1 MPIYY
6 LEINI
11 ICIIILLA
19 IFDKFKDESLNN
31 SSDKHYEKTLLATIS
46 FSLFALISG
55 IFNGTSYNFSQII
68 LIISHSL
75 YLFSESLIGYFYTNY
90 ILKRINLQEK
100 REYKFILYI
109 PLILSVF
116 FLIINLTKK
125 ILFTISID
133 NLYSPGKYLYLYNL
147 INAVYVLIIITNLIS
162 YYFYNK
168 NSKNEIKSLILFTL
182 LPVVSAG
189 IQNYNYGIILGQ
201 VGFTLS
207 ELLIYFNNQKKEAN
221 YDELTG
227 VYNRRAFNKRANKIY
242 YSNKSMFLMLMDAD
256 DFKIIND
263 KYGHLEGDKALIQIA
278 HILNRAINNTHKNYS
293 LASYG
298 GDEFVIVGNIQ
309 NKDEVA
315 RLITKIEEE
324 EKKYNKETNNKYN
337 IKLSIGYALQ
347 NDNHTSVED
356 LIKEADALM
365 YAKKEREKITAKK
378 GSFYCLNKRGCREIK

>member
-31 SSDKHYEKTLLATIS
+31 SSDKYYEKTLLATIS

-75 YLFSESLIGYFYTNY
+75 YFFSESLIGYFYTNY

-100 REYKFILYI
+100 RKYKFILYI
-109 PLILSVF
+109 PLILSIF
-116 FLIINLTKK
+116 FLIINFFQKT
-125 ILFTISID
+125 LFTISID
-133 NLYSPGKYLYLYNL
+133 NLYSPSKYLYLYNL
-147 INAVYVLIIITNLIS
+147 INAVYVLIIITYLIS

-227 VYNRRAFNKRANKIY
+227 VYNRRAFNKRANKIF

-278 HILNRAINNTHKNYS
+278 YILNRAINNTHKNYS
-293 LASYG
+293 LARYG

-315 RLITKIEEE
+315 QLINQIEEE

-365 YAKKEREKITAKK
+365 YAKKR
-378 GSFYCLNKRGCREIK
+378 KRKNNC

>member
-1 MPIYY
+1 MILMPIYY

-31 SSDKHYEKTLLATIS
+31 SSDKYYEKTLLATIS

-75 YLFSESLIGYFYTNY
+75 YFFSESLIGYFYTNY

-100 REYKFILYI
+100 RKYKFILYI
-109 PLILSVF
+109 PLILSIF
-116 FLIINLTKK
+116 FLIINFFQK

-133 NLYSPGKYLYLYNL
+133 NLYSPSKYLYLYNL
-147 INAVYVLIIITNLIS
+147 INIVYVLIIITNLIS

-182 LPVVSAG
+182 LPIVSAG

-227 VYNRRAFNKRANKIY
+227 VYNRRAFNKRVNKIF

-263 KYGHLEGDKALIQIA
+263 KYGHLEGDKTLIQIA
-278 HILNRAINNTHKNYS
+278 YILNRAINNTHKNYS
-293 LASYG
+293 LARYG

-315 RLITKIEEE
+315 QLINQIEEE

-337 IKLSIGYALQ
+337 IELSIGYAIQ

-356 LIKEADALM
+356 LIKEADNLM
-365 YAKKEREKITAKK
+365 YAKKR
-378 GSFYCLNKRGCREIK
+378 KRKNNC

>member
-31 SSDKHYEKTLLATIS
+31 SSDKYYEKTLLATIS

-55 IFNGTSYNFSQII
+55 IFNGTNYNFSQII

-109 PLILSVF
+109 PLILSIF

-125 ILFTISID
+125 ILFTINID

-278 HILNRAINNTHKNYS
+278 NILNSAINNIHKNYS
-293 LASYG
+293 LARYG

-315 RLITKIEEE
+315 QLINQIEEE

-365 YAKKEREKITAKK
+365 YAKKR
-378 GSFYCLNKRGCREIK
+378 KRKNNC

>member
-1 MPIYY
+1 MILMPIYY

-31 SSDKHYEKTLLATIS
+31 SSDKYYEKTLLATIS

-55 IFNGTSYNFSQII
+55 IFNGTSYNISQII

-75 YLFSESLIGYFYTNY
+75 YFFSESLIGYFYTNY

-100 REYKFILYI
+100 RKYKFILYI
-109 PLILSVF
+109 PLILSIF
-116 FLIINLTKK
+116 FLIINFFQKT
-125 ILFTISID
+125 LFTISID
-133 NLYSPGKYLYLYNL
+133 NLYSPSKYLYLYNL

-227 VYNRRAFNKRANKIY
+227 VYNRRAFRKMANKIF
-242 YSNKSMFLMLMDAD
+242 YSNKSMFLMLMDVD

-278 HILNRAINNTHKNYS
+278 HILNSAINNTHKNYS
-293 LASYG
+293 LARYG
-298 GDEFVIVGNIQ
+298 GDEFVIVGNIR

-315 RLITKIEEE
+315 QLINQIEEE

-337 IKLSIGYALQ
+337 IKLSIGYDLQ

-365 YAKKEREKITAKK
+365 YAKKR
-378 GSFYCLNKRGCREIK
+378 KRKNNC

>member
-1 MPIYY
+1 MVILMPIYY

-31 SSDKHYEKTLLATIS
+31 SSDKYYEKTLLATIS

-75 YLFSESLIGYFYTNY
+75 YFFSESLIGYFYTNY

-100 REYKFILYI
+100 RKYKFILYI
-109 PLILSVF
+109 PLILSIF
-116 FLIINLTKK
+116 FLIINFFQKT
-125 ILFTISID
+125 LFTISID
-133 NLYSPGKYLYLYNL
+133 NLYSPSKYLYLYNL

-168 NSKNEIKSLILFTL
+168 NSKSEIKSLILFTL

-242 YSNKSMFLMLMDAD
+242 YSNKLMFLMLMDAD

-278 HILNRAINNTHKNYS
+278 YILNRAINNTHKNYS
-293 LASYG
+293 LARYG

-315 RLITKIEEE
+315 QLINQIEEE

-337 IKLSIGYALQ
+337 IELSIGYALQ

-365 YAKKEREKITAKK
+365 YAKKR
-378 GSFYCLNKRGCREIK
+378 KRKNNC

>member
-31 SSDKHYEKTLLATIS
+31 SSDKYYEKTLLATIS

-75 YLFSESLIGYFYTNY
+75 YFFSESLIGYFYTNY

-100 REYKFILYI
+100 RKYKFILYI
-109 PLILSVF
+109 PLILSIF
-116 FLIINLTKK
+116 FLIINFFQKT
-125 ILFTISID
+125 LFTISID
-133 NLYSPGKYLYLYNL
+133 NLYSPSKYLYLYNL

-168 NSKNEIKSLILFTL
+168 NSKSEIKSLILFTL

-263 KYGHLEGDKALIQIA
+263 KYGHLEGDQALIQIA
-278 HILNRAINNTHKNYS
+278 YILNSVINNTHKNYS
-293 LASYG
+293 LARYG

-315 RLITKIEEE
+315 QLINQIEEE

-365 YAKKEREKITAKK
+365 YAKKR
-378 GSFYCLNKRGCREIK
+378 KRKNNC

>member
-31 SSDKHYEKTLLATIS
+31 SSDKYYEKTLLATIS

-75 YLFSESLIGYFYTNY
+75 YFFSESLIGYFYTNY

-100 REYKFILYI
+100 RKYKFILYI
-109 PLILSVF
+109 PLILSIF
-116 FLIINLTKK
+116 FLIINFFQKT
-125 ILFTISID
+125 LFTISID
-133 NLYSPGKYLYLYNL
+133 NLYSPSKYLYLYNL

-263 KYGHLEGDKALIQIA
+263 KYGHLEGDKALIQITY
-278 HILNRAINNTHKNYS
+278 ILNRAINNTHKNYS
-293 LASYG
+293 LARYG

-309 NKDEVA
+309 NKDEVTK
-315 RLITKIEEE
+315 LINQIEEE

-347 NDNHTSVED
+347 NDNHTSLED

-365 YAKKEREKITAKK
+365 YAKKR
-378 GSFYCLNKRGCREIK
+378 KRKNNC

>member
-1 MPIYY
+1 MILMPIYY

-19 IFDKFKDESLNN
+19 IFNKFKDESLNN
-31 SSDKHYEKTLLATIS
+31 SSDKYYEKTLLATIA

-75 YLFSESLIGYFYTNY
+75 YFFSESLIGYFYTNY

-100 REYKFILYI
+100 REYKLILYI
-109 PLILSVF
+109 PLILSIF

-133 NLYSPGKYLYLYNL
+133 NLYSPSKYLYLYNL

-278 HILNRAINNTHKNYS
+278 YILNRAINNTHKNYS
-293 LASYG
+293 LARYG

-315 RLITKIEEE
+315 QLINQIEEE

-347 NDNHTSVED
+347 NDNHTLLED

-365 YAKKEREKITAKK
+365 YAKKR
-378 GSFYCLNKRGCREIK
+378 KRKNNC

>member
-378 GSFYCLNKRGCREIK
+378 GSFYLVLFPQI

>member
-31 SSDKHYEKTLLATIS
+31 SSDKYYEKTLLATIS

-75 YLFSESLIGYFYTNY
+75 YFFSESLIGYFYTNY

-100 REYKFILYI
+100 RKYKFILYI
-109 PLILSVF
+109 PLILSIF
-116 FLIINLTKK
+116 FLIINFFQKT
-125 ILFTISID
+125 LFTISID
-133 NLYSPGKYLYLYNL
+133 NLYSPSKYLYLYNL

-221 YDELTG
+221 YDELTS
-227 VYNRRAFNKRANKIY
+227 VYNRRAFNKRANKIF

-278 HILNRAINNTHKNYS
+278 YILNRAINNTHKNYS
-293 LASYG
+293 LARYG

-315 RLITKIEEE
+315 QLINQIEEE

-356 LIKEADALM
+356 LIKEADTLM
-365 YAKKEREKITAKK
+365 YAKKR
-378 GSFYCLNKRGCREIK
+378 KRKNNC

>member
-1 MPIYY
+1 MVILMPIYY

-11 ICIIILLA
+11 ICIVILLV

-31 SSDKHYEKTLLATIS
+31 SSDKYYEKTLLATIS

-75 YLFSESLIGYFYTNY
+75 YFFSESLIGYFYTNY
-90 ILKRINLQEK
+90 ILKRINSQEK
-100 REYKFILYI
+100 KYKFILYI
-109 PLILSVF
+109 PLILSIF
-116 FLIINLTKK
+116 FLIINFNKK

-133 NLYSPGKYLYLYNL
+133 NLYSPSKYLYLYNFVNIL
-147 INAVYVLIIITNLIS
+147 YVLIIITNLIS
-162 YYFYNK
+162 YYFHNK
-168 NSKNEIKSLILFTL
+168 KNKNEIKSLILFTL

-189 IQNYNYGIILGQ
+189 VQSYDYGIILGQ

-227 VYNRRAFNKRANKIY
+227 VYNRRAFNKRANKIF
-242 YSNKSMFLMLMDAD
+242 YSNKSMFLMLMDVD

-278 HILNRAINNTHKNYS
+278 DILNMAINNTNKNYS
-293 LASYG
+293 LARYG
-298 GDEFVIVGNIQ
+298 GDEFVIVGNVQ
-309 NKDEVA
+309 NKNEVA
-315 RLITKIEEE
+315 QLIAKIEEE

-356 LIKEADALM
+356 LIKEADNLM
-365 YAKKEREKITAKK
+365 YAKKRKK
-378 GSFYCLNKRGCREIK
+378 YNC

>member
-11 ICIIILLA
+11 ICIVILLV

-31 SSDKHYEKTLLATIS
+31 SSDKYYEKTLLATIS

-55 IFNGTSYNFSQII
+55 IFNGTSYNFSQIT

-75 YLFSESLIGYFYTNY
+75 YFFSESLIGYFYTNY
-90 ILKRINLQEK
+90 ILKRINFQEK
-100 REYKFILYI
+100 KYKFILYI
-109 PLILSVF
+109 PLILSIF
-116 FLIINLTKK
+116 FLIINFNKK

-133 NLYSPGKYLYLYNL
+133 NLYSPSKYLYLYNFVNIL
-147 INAVYVLIIITNLIS
+147 YVLIIITNLIS
-162 YYFYNK
+162 YYIHNK
-168 NSKNEIKSLILFTL
+168 KNKNEIKSLILFTL
-182 LPVVSAG
+182 LPVLSAG
-189 IQNYNYGIILGQ
+189 VQSYDYGIILGQ

-207 ELLIYFNNQKKEAN
+207 ELLIYFNNQKKDAN

-263 KYGHLEGDKALIQIA
+263 KYGHLEGDKALIKIA
-278 HILNRAINNTHKNYS
+278 YILNRAINNTHKNYS
-293 LASYG
+293 LARYG

-315 RLITKIEEE
+315 QLINQIEEE

-356 LIKEADALM
+356 LIKEADNLM
-365 YAKKEREKITAKK
+365 YAKKR
-378 GSFYCLNKRGCREIK
+378 KRKNNC

>member
-31 SSDKHYEKTLLATIS
+31 SSDKYYEKTLLATIS

-55 IFNGTSYNFSQII
+55 IFNGASYNFSQII

-75 YLFSESLIGYFYTNY
+75 YFFSESLIGYFYTNY

-133 NLYSPGKYLYLYNL
+133 NLYSPSKYLYLYNL

-278 HILNRAINNTHKNYS
+278 HILNRAINNNHKNYS
-293 LASYG
+293 LARYG
-298 GDEFVIVGNIQ
+298 GDEFVIVGNIR

-315 RLITKIEEE
+315 QLINQIEEE

-337 IKLSIGYALQ
+337 IKISIGYALQ

-365 YAKKEREKITAKK
+365 YAEKR
-378 GSFYCLNKRGCREIK
+378 KRKNNC

>member
-1 MPIYY
+1 MVILMPIYY

-31 SSDKHYEKTLLATIS
+31 SSDKYYEKTLLATIS

-75 YLFSESLIGYFYTNY
+75 YFFSESLIGYFYTNY

-100 REYKFILYI
+100 RKYKFILYI
-109 PLILSVF
+109 PLILSIF
-116 FLIINLTKK
+116 FLIINFFQKT
-125 ILFTISID
+125 LFTISID
-133 NLYSPGKYLYLYNL
+133 NLYSPGKYIYLYNL

-263 KYGHLEGDKALIQIA
+263 KYGHLEGDQALIQIA
-278 HILNRAINNTHKNYS
+278 YILNSAINNTHKNYS
-293 LASYG
+293 LARYG

-315 RLITKIEEE
+315 QLINQIEEE

-365 YAKKEREKITAKK
+365 YAKKR
-378 GSFYCLNKRGCREIK
+378 KRKNNC

>member
-31 SSDKHYEKTLLATIS
+31 SSDKYYEKTLLATIS

-90 ILKRINLQEK
+90 ILQRINLQEK

-133 NLYSPGKYLYLYNL
+133 NLYSPSKYLYLYNL

-227 VYNRRAFNKRANKIY
+227 VYNRRAFNKWANKIF

-278 HILNRAINNTHKNYS
+278 NILNRAINNNHKNYS
-293 LASYG
+293 LARYG

-309 NKDEVA
+309 KKDEVA
-315 RLITKIEEE
+315 QLITKIEEE

-337 IKLSIGYALQ
+337 IKISIGYALQ

-365 YAKKEREKITAKK
+365 YAEKR
-378 GSFYCLNKRGCREIK
+378 KRKNNC

>member
-31 SSDKHYEKTLLATIS
+31 SSDKYYEKTLLATIS

-75 YLFSESLIGYFYTNY
+75 YFFSESLIGYFYTNY

-100 REYKFILYI
+100 RKYKFILYI
-109 PLILSVF
+109 PLILSIF
-116 FLIINLTKK
+116 FLIINFFQKT
-125 ILFTISID
+125 LFTISID
-133 NLYSPGKYLYLYNL
+133 NLYSPSKYLYLYNL

-168 NSKNEIKSLILFTL
+168 NSKSEIKSLILFTL

-221 YDELTG
+221 YDELTS
-227 VYNRRAFNKRANKIY
+227 VYNRRAFNKRANKIF

-278 HILNRAINNTHKNYS
+278 YILNRAINNTHKNYS
-293 LASYG
+293 LARYG

-315 RLITKIEEE
+315 QLINQIEEE

-365 YAKKEREKITAKK
+365 YAKKR
-378 GSFYCLNKRGCREIK
+378 KRKNNC

>member
-1 MPIYY
+1 MVILMPIYY

-31 SSDKHYEKTLLATIS
+31 SSDKYYEKTLLATIS

-75 YLFSESLIGYFYTNY
+75 YFFSESLIGYFYTNY

-100 REYKFILYI
+100 RKYKFILYI
-109 PLILSVF
+109 PLILSIF
-116 FLIINLTKK
+116 FLIINFFQKT
-125 ILFTISID
+125 LFTISID
-133 NLYSPGKYLYLYNL
+133 NLYSPSKYLYLYNL

-168 NSKNEIKSLILFTL
+168 NSKSEIKSLILFTL

-278 HILNRAINNTHKNYS
+278 YILNRAINNTHKNYS
-293 LASYG
+293 LARYG
-298 GDEFVIVGNIQ
+298 GDEFVIVGNVQ
-309 NKDEVA
+309 NKNEVA
-315 RLITKIEEE
+315 QLIAKIEEE

-356 LIKEADALM
+356 LIKEADNLM
-365 YAKKEREKITAKK
+365 YAKKRKKKI
-378 GSFYCLNKRGCREIK
+378 

>member
-1 MPIYY
+1 MILMPIYY

-31 SSDKHYEKTLLATIS
+31 SSDKYYEKTLLATIS

-75 YLFSESLIGYFYTNY
+75 YFFSESLIGYFYTNY

-100 REYKFILYI
+100 RKYKFILYI
-109 PLILSVF
+109 PLILSIF
-116 FLIINLTKK
+116 FLIINFFQKT
-125 ILFTISID
+125 LFTISID
-133 NLYSPGKYLYLYNL
+133 NLYSPSKYLYLYNL

-168 NSKNEIKSLILFTL
+168 NSKSEIKSLILFTL

-278 HILNRAINNTHKNYS
+278 YILNRAINNTHKNYS
-293 LASYG
+293 LARYG

-315 RLITKIEEE
+315 QLINQIEEE

-365 YAKKEREKITAKK
+365 YAKKR
-378 GSFYCLNKRGCREIK
+378 KRKNNC

>member
-1 MPIYY
+1 MILMPIYY

-11 ICIIILLA
+11 ICIIILMA

-31 SSDKHYEKTLLATIS
+31 YSDKYYEKTLLATIS

-75 YLFSESLIGYFYTNY
+75 YFFSESLIGYFYTNY

-100 REYKFILYI
+100 REYKLILYI
-109 PLILSVF
+109 PLILSIF

-133 NLYSPGKYLYLYNL
+133 NLYSPGKYIYLYNL
-147 INAVYVLIIITNLIS
+147 INVVYVLIIITNLIS

-182 LPVVSAG
+182 LPIVSAS

-278 HILNRAINNTHKNYS
+278 YILNRAINNTHKNYS
-293 LASYG
+293 LARYG

-315 RLITKIEEE
+315 QLINQIEEE

-347 NDNHTSVED
+347 NDNHTLLED

-365 YAKKEREKITAKK
+365 YAKKR
-378 GSFYCLNKRGCREIK
+378 KRKNNC

>member
-1 MPIYY
+1 M
-6 LEINI
+6 
-11 ICIIILLA
+11 A

-31 SSDKHYEKTLLATIS
+31 SSDKYYEKTLLATIS

-55 IFNGTSYNFSQII
+55 IFNGASYNFSQII

-75 YLFSESLIGYFYTNY
+75 YFFSESLIGYFYTNY
-90 ILKRINLQEK
+90 ILQRINLQEK
-100 REYKFILYI
+100 RKYKFILYI
-109 PLILSVF
+109 PLILSIF

-133 NLYSPGKYLYLYNL
+133 NLYSPSKYLYLYNL
-147 INAVYVLIIITNLIS
+147 INVVYVLIIITNLIS

-242 YSNKSMFLMLMDAD
+242 YSN
-256 DFKIIND
+256 
-263 KYGHLEGDKALIQIA
+263 
-278 HILNRAINNTHKNYS
+278 
-293 LASYG
+293 
-298 GDEFVIVGNIQ
+298 
-309 NKDEVA
+309 
-315 RLITKIEEE
+315 
-324 EKKYNKETNNKYN
+324 
-337 IKLSIGYALQ
+337 
-347 NDNHTSVED
+347 
-356 LIKEADALM
+356 
-365 YAKKEREKITAKK
+365 
-378 GSFYCLNKRGCREIK
+378 

>member
-31 SSDKHYEKTLLATIS
+31 SSDKYYEKTLLATIS

-75 YLFSESLIGYFYTNY
+75 YFFSESLIGYFYTNY

-100 REYKFILYI
+100 RKYKFILYI
-109 PLILSVF
+109 PLILSIF
-116 FLIINLTKK
+116 FLIINFFQKT
-125 ILFTISID
+125 LFTISID
-133 NLYSPGKYLYLYNL
+133 NLYSPSKYLYLYNL

-168 NSKNEIKSLILFTL
+168 NSKSEIKSLILFTL

-242 YSNKSMFLMLMDAD
+242 YSNKSMFLMLMDVD

-278 HILNRAINNTHKNYS
+278 RILNRAINNTNKNYS
-293 LASYG
+293 LARYG
-298 GDEFVIVGNIQ
+298 GDEFVIVGNVQ
-309 NKDEVA
+309 NENEVVQ
-315 RLITKIEEE
+315 LIAKIEEE

-337 IKLSIGYALQ
+337 IELSIGYAIQ

-356 LIKEADALM
+356 LIKEADNLM
-365 YAKKEREKITAKK
+365 YAKKR
-378 GSFYCLNKRGCREIK
+378 KRKNNC

>member
-1 MPIYY
+1 MILMPIYY

-31 SSDKHYEKTLLATIS
+31 SSDKYYEKTLLATIS

-68 LIISHSL
+68 LIISLSL
-75 YLFSESLIGYFYTNY
+75 YFFSESLIGYFYTNY

-100 REYKFILYI
+100 RKYKFILYI
-109 PLILSVF
+109 PLILSIF
-116 FLIINLTKK
+116 FLIINFFQKT
-125 ILFTISID
+125 LFTISID
-133 NLYSPGKYLYLYNL
+133 NLYSPSKYLYLYNL

-168 NSKNEIKSLILFTL
+168 NSKSEIKSLILFTL

-242 YSNKSMFLMLMDAD
+242 YSNKLMFLMLMDAD

-278 HILNRAINNTHKNYS
+278 YILNRAINNTHKNYS
-293 LASYG
+293 LARYG

-315 RLITKIEEE
+315 QLINQIEEE

-365 YAKKEREKITAKK
+365 YAKKR
-378 GSFYCLNKRGCREIK
+378 KRKNNC

>member
-31 SSDKHYEKTLLATIS
+31 SSDKYYEKTLLATIS

-75 YLFSESLIGYFYTNY
+75 YFFSESLIGYFYTNY

-100 REYKFILYI
+100 RKYKFILYI
-109 PLILSVF
+109 PLILSIF
-116 FLIINLTKK
+116 FLIINFFQKT
-125 ILFTISID
+125 LFTISID
-133 NLYSPGKYLYLYNL
+133 NLYSPSKYLYLYNL

-168 NSKNEIKSLILFTL
+168 NSKSEIKSLILFTL

-242 YSNKSMFLMLMDAD
+242 YSNKLMFLMLMDAD

-278 HILNRAINNTHKNYS
+278 YILNRAINNTHKNYS
-293 LASYG
+293 LARYG

-315 RLITKIEEE
+315 ELINQIEEE

-365 YAKKEREKITAKK
+365 YAKKR
-378 GSFYCLNKRGCREIK
+378 KRKNNC

>member
-1 MPIYY
+1 MILMPIYY

-31 SSDKHYEKTLLATIS
+31 SSDKYYEKTLLATIS

-109 PLILSVF
+109 PLILSIF

-133 NLYSPGKYLYLYNL
+133 NLYSPSKYLYLYNL

-227 VYNRRAFNKRANKIY
+227 VYNRRAFNKWANKIF

-293 LASYG
+293 LARYG

-315 RLITKIEEE
+315 QLITKIEEE

-337 IKLSIGYALQ
+337 IKISIGYAIQ

-365 YAKKEREKITAKK
+365 YAEKR
-378 GSFYCLNKRGCREIK
+378 KRKNNC

>member
-31 SSDKHYEKTLLATIS
+31 SSDKYYEKTLLATIS

-75 YLFSESLIGYFYTNY
+75 YFFSESLIGYFYTNY

-100 REYKFILYI
+100 RKYKFILYI
-109 PLILSVF
+109 PLILSIF
-116 FLIINLTKK
+116 FLIINFFQKT
-125 ILFTISID
+125 LFTISID
-133 NLYSPGKYLYLYNL
+133 NLYSPGKYIYLYNL

-263 KYGHLEGDKALIQIA
+263 KYGHLEGDQALIQIA
-278 HILNRAINNTHKNYS
+278 YILNSAINNTHKNYS
-293 LASYG
+293 LARYG

-315 RLITKIEEE
+315 QLINQIEEE

-365 YAKKEREKITAKK
+365 YAKKR
-378 GSFYCLNKRGCREIK
+378 KRKNNC

>member
-1 MPIYY
+1 MILMPIYY

-31 SSDKHYEKTLLATIS
+31 SSDKYYEKTLLATIS

-75 YLFSESLIGYFYTNY
+75 YFFSESLIGYFYTNY

-100 REYKFILYI
+100 RKYKFILYI
-109 PLILSVF
+109 PLILSIF
-116 FLIINLTKK
+116 FLIINFFQKT
-125 ILFTISID
+125 LFTISID
-133 NLYSPGKYLYLYNL
+133 NLYSPSKYLYLYNL

-168 NSKNEIKSLILFTL
+168 NSKSEIKSLILFTL

-242 YSNKSMFLMLMDAD
+242 YSNKLMFLMLMDAD

-278 HILNRAINNTHKNYS
+278 YILNRAINNTHKNYS
-293 LASYG
+293 LARYG

-315 RLITKIEEE
+315 QLINQIEEE

-356 LIKEADALM
+356 LIKEADNLM
-365 YAKKEREKITAKK
+365 YAKKR
-378 GSFYCLNKRGCREIK
+378 KRKNNC

>member
-11 ICIIILLA
+11 ICIVILLV

-31 SSDKHYEKTLLATIS
+31 SSDKYYEKTLLATIS

-75 YLFSESLIGYFYTNY
+75 YFFSESLIGYFYTNY
-90 ILKRINLQEK
+90 ILKRINSQEK
-100 REYKFILYI
+100 KYKFILYI
-109 PLILSVF
+109 PLILSIF
-116 FLIINLTKK
+116 FLIINFNKK

-133 NLYSPGKYLYLYNL
+133 NLYSPSKYLYLYNFVNIL
-147 INAVYVLIIITNLIS
+147 YVLIIITNLIS
-162 YYFYNK
+162 YYFHNK
-168 NSKNEIKSLILFTL
+168 KNKNEIKSLILFTL

-189 IQNYNYGIILGQ
+189 VQSYDYGIILGQ

-227 VYNRRAFNKRANKIY
+227 VYNRRAFNKRANKIF
-242 YSNKSMFLMLMDAD
+242 YSNKSMFLMLMDVD

-278 HILNRAINNTHKNYS
+278 DILNMAINNTNKNYS
-293 LASYG
+293 LARYG
-298 GDEFVIVGNIQ
+298 GDEFVIVGNVQ
-309 NKDEVA
+309 NKNEVA
-315 RLITKIEEE
+315 QLIAKIEEE

-337 IKLSIGYALQ
+337 IKLSIGCALQ

-356 LIKEADALM
+356 LIKEADNLM
-365 YAKKEREKITAKK
+365 YAKKRKK
-378 GSFYCLNKRGCREIK
+378 KNNC